1 MFKKSIPRC
10 RWADPGRG
18 DGRGSARLCAGVSP
32 LFYPFWPF
40 RPAGASG
47 PDCFCFVKHA
57 TLVRLSAIDPAVDHT
72 ARNKSVPIRKI
83 ILANPRGF
91 CAGVVRAI
99 EVVER
104 ALDLLPPPI
113 YVFHEIVHNSHVVER
128 LSGRGVVFVNYLEEV
143 PDGSICIFSAHGV
156 SPAVRRL
163 AEQKQLQVVDA
174 TCPLVTKVHLEAIR
188 FTREGYSLILI
199 GHPGHDEVEGTMGE
213 APMHLVS
220 SVEDVES
227 LQVSNPDKVVYL
239 TQTTLSLDDTAQ
251 IVEALRARYPRLT
264 SPPKDDICYATQNR
278 QNAVKDVAR
287 HVDLMLVVGSS
298 NSSNS
303 QRLTEAAHAAG
314 VPAYL
319 VNDET
324 EIRPEWLERA
334 EVVGVTAGASAPE
347 EIVLQVVDHLR
358 TTRDVQLE
366 GLELEDEQ
374 VHFAIPQALVQ
385 IAAQ

>member
-1 MFKKSIPRC
+1 M
-10 RWADPGRG
+10 
-18 DGRGSARLCAGVSP
+18 
-32 LFYPFWPF
+32 
-40 RPAGASG
+40 
-47 PDCFCFVKHA
+47 
-57 TLVRLSAIDPAVDHT
+57 
-72 ARNKSVPIRKI
+72 PIRKI

-99 EVVER
+99 EVVEQ
-104 ALDLLPPPI
+104 ALDLLTPPI

-128 LSGRGVVFVNYLEEV
+128 LSGRGVVFVNLLEEV

-163 AEQKQLQVVDA
+163 AERKQLRVVDA

-220 SVEDVES
+220 SVQDVEN

-287 HVDLMLVVGSS
+287 QVDLMLVVGSS

-303 QRLTEAAHAAG
+303 QRLTEASHAAG

-358 TTRDVQLE
+358 SLQAVQVE
-366 GLELEDEQ
+366 GLEPEDER
-374 VHFAIPQALVQ
+374 VHFAIPQELVQ
-385 IAAQ
+385 IAVQ

>member
-1 MFKKSIPRC
+1 M
-10 RWADPGRG
+10 
-18 DGRGSARLCAGVSP
+18 
-32 LFYPFWPF
+32 
-40 RPAGASG
+40 
-47 PDCFCFVKHA
+47 
-57 TLVRLSAIDPAVDHT
+57 
-72 ARNKSVPIRKI
+72 PIRKI

-99 EVVER
+99 EVVEQ
-104 ALDLLPPPI
+104 ALDLLAAPI

-128 LSGRGVVFVNYLEEV
+128 LGGRGVVFVNHLEEV

-156 SPAVRRL
+156 SPAVRKL
-163 AEQKQLQVVDA
+163 AERKGLRVVDA

-220 SVEDVES
+220 SVQDVEN

-358 TTRDVQLE
+358 STRDIQLE

-374 VHFAIPQALVQ
+374 VYFSIPQALVQ